1 MNLSLKVVSTLLL
14 VLMTTMA
21 ISGWVSVTKERNVL
35 KDLLQMHGQ
44 SLSNTI
50 AVVCI
55 ESLLSEDY
63 PVLDTFLETTGRE
76 RDDILSIE
84 VMQNGKVV
92 SNYVASD
99 EDLVDRVIFNSD
111 VLFAMQ
117 IDQPPIKL
125 GEIRLGLSDRQNKK
139 IIASSMRELIANTVI
154 IFILLSGTLMLAL
167 RKIVLKKILYLSD
180 HARRIGAGNLDLKID
195 LQTDDELGKLAQ
207 TLNDMVATIKA
218 SQEELKLHQEHLE
231 LLVGERTRELE
242 EAQEEVVGK
251 AMEAARAQ
259 LAGMVLHNIGNAM
272 TPINVQIEAM
282 KAGQSEAVVEY
293 LEKCYHDLK
302 ANIADLNTYVN
313 ADPRGKEIFRYM
325 GELVAALKAERNR
338 NGDALG
344 KMDRALSY
352 VSEILT
358 MQQAYAASEQEF
370 KQSVDLNAL
379 IDDALSIQMGSLE
392 RKGIVVEQKL
402 DAHLPR
408 LLIDKNRLMQ
418 VIINL
423 IKNSSEALESLEPD
437 NRKKT
442 IQVNTF
448 ADNGHVGLEIA
459 DNGIGIDQ
467 ENIDHIFDFG
477 KSYQRSSGLGLYYC
491 KMFVEGNG
499 GTFNVSSSE
508 SGSGTTVRATLKRYA
523 LSRICK

>member
-1 MNLSLKVVSTLLL
+1 M
-14 VLMTTMA
+14 
-21 ISGWVSVTKERNVL
+21 TKERDVL
-35 KDLLQMHGQ
+35 NDLLKTHGQ

-55 ESLLSEDY
+55 ETLLSEDY
-63 PVLDTFLETTGRE
+63 PVLDTFLQTTGRE

-84 VMQNGKVV
+84 VIQNGQTV
-92 SNYVASD
+92 SNYVAGD
-99 EDLVDRVIFNSD
+99 EDLADRVIFNSD

-117 IDQPPIKL
+117 TDQPPIKL

-139 IIASSMRELIANTVI
+139 IIASRMRELIANTAV
-154 IFILLSGTLMLAL
+154 IFILLSGTLMLVL
-167 RKIVLKKILYLSD
+167 RKIVLKKIRYLSD

-207 TLNDMVATIKA
+207 TFNDMVVTIKA

-231 LLVGERTRELE
+231 LLVKERTRELE
-242 EAQEEVVGK
+242 EAQEEIVGK

-259 LAGMVLHNIGNAM
+259 LAAMVLHNIGNAM
-272 TPINVQIEAM
+272 TPINVQIEGM
-282 KAGQSEAVVEY
+282 KAGQSEAVVQY

-313 ADPRGKEIFRYM
+313 ADPRGQEIFRYM
-325 GELVAALKAERNR
+325 GELIAAVRAERNR
-338 NGDALG
+338 SGDALE
-344 KMDRALSY
+344 KMDRAISY
-352 VSEILT
+352 VSEILI

-370 KQSVDLNAL
+370 KQRVDLHAL
-379 IDDALSIQMGSLE
+379 IDDAIQIQMGSLE

-402 DAHLPR
+402 DDHLPMV
-408 LLIDKNRLMQ
+408 LLDKNRLMQ

-423 IKNSSEALESLEPD
+423 IKNSSEAFERLEPD

-442 IQVNTF
+442 IRIKTF
-448 ADNGHVGLEIA
+448 AGNGHVGFEIA

-477 KSYQRSSGLGLYYC
+477 KSYQRSSGIGLYYC
-491 KMFVEGNG
+491 KMFVEDNG
-499 GTFNVSSSE
+499 GTLDVSSPA
-508 SGSGTTVRATLKRYA
+508 SGQGITVRVTFKKHA
-523 LSRICK
+523 